1 MVRAMQNPFPGMN
14 PYLEDPSLWREVHQR
29 LVVCLADALNQNLPE
44 SYSAYIEERVYMES
58 VDVERQI
65 QPDILISKPAGAL
78 VTVPTASTVITDTPT
93 HIELRVLDP
102 IREPYIQ
109 IFASRGRHRLLVAVI
124 EVLSP
129 TNKTPNAVGRAHYLE
144 KQQQLLQSTAHLM
157 EIDLLHYGEHT
168 AFLPREAI
176 LADGTWDYLVAL
188 HRAGW
193 GGVRGDVWRIA
204 LQQRLPR
211 VMMPLLPGDGEVVLD
226 LQEAL
231 NRVYSEGRFDRKV
244 DYTQPP
250 PVPLSDEPLAWVRQI
265 VQAAVNG

>member
-1 MVRAMQNPFPGMN
+1 MQNPFPGMN

-29 LVVCLADALNQNLPE
+29 LVVCLANELNQNLPE
-44 SYSAYIEERVYMES
+44 PYSAFIEDRVYMES

-65 QPDILISKPAGAL
+65 QPDVLISKPARSQRAAPAAAAL
-78 VTVPTASTVITDTPT
+78 ADAPA

-109 IFASRGRHRLLVAVI
+109 IFAGRGRNRVLVAVI

-129 TNKTPNAVGRAHYLE
+129 TNKTPNAVGRAQYLE
-144 KQQQLLQSTAHLM
+144 KQQHLLHSTAHLM

-168 AFLPREAI
+168 VFLPREAI
-176 LADGTWDYLVAL
+176 LADGEWDYLVVL

-193 GGVRGDVWRIA
+193 GGVRGDVWRVA
-204 LQQRLPR
+204 LAQRLPR
-211 VMMPLLPGDGEVVLD
+211 VSVPLLPGDGEVVLD
-226 LQEAL
+226 LQDAL
-231 NRVYSEGRFDRKV
+231 NRVYAEGRFDRKV

-250 PVPLSDEPLAWVRQI
+250 PAPLADEKLAWVRQ
-265 VQAAVNG
+265 VVGQVL